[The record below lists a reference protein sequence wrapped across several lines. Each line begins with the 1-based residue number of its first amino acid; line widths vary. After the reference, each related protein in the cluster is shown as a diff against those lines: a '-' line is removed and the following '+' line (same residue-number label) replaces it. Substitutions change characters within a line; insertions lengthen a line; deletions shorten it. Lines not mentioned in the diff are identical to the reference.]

1 MDLDINNKFK
11 DIERQ
16 LDRQNSKIYKIEERV
31 YNAETAIKLI
41 NTNITY
47 LVKNTDD
54 IKSEIKELKKLRDAD
69 HFVKPM
75 EKSEKLRN
83 QIVGVAIGFLVSGF
97 LAIIFP
103 MFKEEVEKCLIKT
116 K

>member
-1 MDLDINNKFK
+1 MDIEINNKFK
-11 DIERQ
+11 DIECQ
-16 LDRQNSKIYKIEERV
+16 LDKQNSKIDKIEERV

-69 HFVKPM
+69 HFVKPLENT
-75 EKSEKLRN
+75 EKIRN
-83 QIVGVAIGFLVSGF
+83 QIAGVVIGILLTAFIMYL
-97 LAIIFP
+97 FP
-103 MFKEEVEKCLIKT
+103 NLK
-116 K
+116 